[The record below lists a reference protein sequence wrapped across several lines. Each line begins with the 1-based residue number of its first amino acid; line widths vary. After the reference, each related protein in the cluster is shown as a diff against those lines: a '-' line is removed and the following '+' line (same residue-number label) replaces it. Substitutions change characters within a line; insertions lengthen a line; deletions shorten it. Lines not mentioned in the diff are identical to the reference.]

1 MRRVASTIAI
11 AAFLA
16 AGPLYA
22 FEAAGTDIIGL
33 HLGMS
38 ESDVVAELAH
48 QGYAM
53 VRAPGWITSDTKDG
67 RLRVVLSAEYGVTG
81 ITYVFSGR
89 GVGGPAGVREAILTR
104 FGNPDQAT
112 PPTWC
117 RAVGRDGLCPADQA
131 TLTFWPESLTMR
143 LAAGRLRAP

>member
-1 MRRVASTIAI
+1 MRRVASAIAI

-16 AGPLYA
+16 AGPAYA
-22 FEAAGTDIIGL
+22 FEAAGADIIGL

-38 ESDVVAELAH
+38 ESDVAAALAN

-53 VRAPGWITSDTKDG
+53 TRKQGVITSDTKDG
-67 RLRVVLSAEYGVTG
+67 RLRVVMSDERGVTK
-81 ITYVFSGR
+81 IIYVFYGR
-89 GVGGPAGVREAILTR
+89 GVGGSSKIQDSVMTR
-104 FGNPDQAT
+104 FGDPNQAK

-131 TLTFWPESLTMR
+131 TLTFLPDSLTVR
-143 LAAGRLRAP
+143 LVAGQDPSH